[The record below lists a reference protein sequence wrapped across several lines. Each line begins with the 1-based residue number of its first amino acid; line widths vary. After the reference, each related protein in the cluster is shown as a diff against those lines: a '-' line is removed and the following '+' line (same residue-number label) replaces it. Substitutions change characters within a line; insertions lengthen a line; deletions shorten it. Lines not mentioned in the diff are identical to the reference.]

1 MSWSLPS
8 PGELRE
14 RAGDV
19 LLHRVAGPSAHE
31 KRARIHGAPG
41 PRWFGPERPVR
52 VVHADASMYVG
63 GLAALLLQSLHP
75 LAMAAVAAHSG
86 FQGDPWGRLQ
96 RTSTFLAVT
105 TFGVDE
111 DAARAVERV
120 RRVHAGI
127 SGTTSDGV
135 PYRAS
140 DPHLLGWVHCAET
153 ECFLRAQLRYG
164 RRPLDAAA
172 QDGYVAD
179 MAEVARRLGVDRP
192 PCTRAE
198 LTARIV
204 AYRSELRATPE
215 SRATARFLLSDPPL
229 PAPARLPYAFLAA
242 AAVEL
247 LPPWARALVGPP
259 RATRLLLPVARP
271 GGRAITA
278 AVRWAIP
285 PPPRPGAA
293 EAARAPSHG

>member
-1 MSWSLPS
+1 MSRSLLS

-19 LLHRVAGPSAHE
+19 LLHHVAGPTAHE

-105 TFGVDE
+105 TFGTAE

-120 RRVHAGI
+120 RRVHASI
-127 SGTTSDGV
+127 SGTTSEGV

-140 DPHLLGWVHCAET
+140 DPHLLGWVHLAEA
-153 ECFLRAQLRYG
+153 ECFLRAHLRYG
-164 RRPLDAAA
+164 RRPLDAAG
-172 QDGYVAD
+172 QDRYVAD
-179 MAEVARRLGVDRP
+179 MAQVARRLGVERP
-192 PCTRAE
+192 PETRAE
-198 LTARIV
+198 LTALLA
-204 AYRSELRATPE
+204 AYRPELRATPE
-215 SRATARFLLSDPPL
+215 SRATARFLLSEPPL
-229 PAPARLPYAFLAA
+229 PAPARVPYAFLAA

-247 LPPWARALVGPP
+247 LPPWARAEVGPP
-259 RATRLLLPVARP
+259 RTLRLILPLARP
-271 GGRAITA
+271 GGHAITA
-278 AVRWAIP
+278 ALRWVIP
-285 PPPRPGAA
+285 PPPVPTG
-293 EAARAPSHG
+293 